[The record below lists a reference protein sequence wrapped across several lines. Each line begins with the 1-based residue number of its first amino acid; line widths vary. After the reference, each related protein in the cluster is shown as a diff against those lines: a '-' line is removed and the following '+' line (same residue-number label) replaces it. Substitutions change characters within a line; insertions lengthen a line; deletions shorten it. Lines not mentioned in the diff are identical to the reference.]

1 MIGIANNYY
10 EPSKLLY
17 VQNSTSNFTVSFAA
31 FFCCW
36 QLKKC
41 CYLNVQA
48 SRKLGITEVDLS
60 RAEAGLEAAE
70 A

>member
-1 MIGIANNYY
+1 
-10 EPSKLLY
+10 
-17 VQNSTSNFTVSFAA
+17 
-31 FFCCW
+31 
-36 QLKKC
+36 
-41 CYLNVQA
+41 VQA

>member
-1 MIGIANNYY
+1 
-10 EPSKLLY
+10 
-17 VQNSTSNFTVSFAA
+17 VSYIIHISRSFLRLALPG
-31 FFCCW
+31 FVTET
-36 QLKKC
+36 QGK
-41 CYLNVQA
+41 YDENVQA

>member
-1 MIGIANNYY
+1 MCLFSVTSDDVMMIRRVRRLDVVMCI
-10 EPSKLLY
+10 
-17 VQNSTSNFTVSFAA
+17 
-31 FFCCW
+31 
-36 QLKKC
+36 
-41 CYLNVQA
+41 QA